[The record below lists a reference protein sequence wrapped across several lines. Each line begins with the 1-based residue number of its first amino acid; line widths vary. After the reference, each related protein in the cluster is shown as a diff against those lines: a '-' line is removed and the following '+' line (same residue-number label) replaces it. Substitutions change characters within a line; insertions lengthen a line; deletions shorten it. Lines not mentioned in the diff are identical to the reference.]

1 MPQDLMELLYLLA
14 FSLIV
19 ATVIIIPVLLW
30 RSLKGQPL
38 LDLKKRKKFESPK
51 TFYIGIIFFG
61 FCTLWAFYE
70 NSSYH
75 AIFLLIIVVLYIVG
89 LIAYKKGWRG

>member
-1 MPQDLMELLYLLA
+1 MPQDLIELLYLLA
-14 FSLIV
+14 FSLIA

-38 LDLKKRKKFESPK
+38 FDFKKRKKFKSPK
-51 TFYIGIIFFG
+51 IFYIGIIFFS
-61 FCTLWAFYE
+61 FCTLWAFFE

-75 AIFLLIIVVLYIVG
+75 AMFLLIIVALYVIG